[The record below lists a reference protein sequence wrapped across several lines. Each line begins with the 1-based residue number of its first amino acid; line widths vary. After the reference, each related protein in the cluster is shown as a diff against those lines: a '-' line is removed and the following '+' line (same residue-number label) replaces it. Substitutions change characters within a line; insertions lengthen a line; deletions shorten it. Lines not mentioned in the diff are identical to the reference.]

1 MSDHISYPSG
11 ADVSANPTVAARA
24 TGSSVL
30 SSSVLA
36 YANGAHFFSHLF
48 MLIYPTVVL
57 ALGDGFGLPY
67 GEMLMLSL
75 PGFILFGAA
84 ALPAG
89 WLGDRWSAQGM
100 LVIFFLGTGAS
111 AVATG
116 FADSPMAMAVG
127 LGAIGLFASIY
138 HPVGTAI
145 VVANAANPGRALGLN
160 GVCGSAGIAAAP
172 LIAGIAIAFLGWH
185 WAFILPGVLSII
197 AGLVLLATRRGA
209 TESGGP
215 KEHSLTEYR
224 VDRRDAVRGLAILM
238 ITALSIGIMAQA
250 IMVGLP
256 KVFEIRVTS
265 IAWAGLVG
273 ISGLTTLAL
282 GFSMVGQ
289 LLGGRLADR
298 FPLKTVYVGTYAVLA
313 PAAICAALLTEMPLV
328 AAASLVM
335 MLTSTGLPAE
345 NTLIARYCPSSWHA
359 RVYGVKF
366 VLSLGVAAL
375 AVPMVGAIYDATGGF
390 FWLFVTIAGF
400 AALIVACGIFLPTAR
415 AEADFT

>member
-1 MSDHISYPSG
+1 MSDQIPHSPGIEPAA
-11 ADVSANPTVAARA
+11 ADANANAR
-24 TGSSVL
+24 SM
-30 SSSVLA
+30 LA

-67 GEMLMLSL
+67 GDMLMLSL

-89 WLGDRWSAQGM
+89 WLGDRWSARGM
-100 LVIFFLGTGAS
+100 LVIFFLGTGFC

-116 FADSPMAMAVG
+116 FADTPVAMAVG
-127 LGAIGLFASIY
+127 LGAIGFFASIY
-138 HPVGTAI
+138 HPVGTAV
-145 VVANAANPGRALGLN
+145 VVAHAVNPGRALGLN
-160 GVCGSAGIAAAP
+160 GVFGSAGIAAAP
-172 LIAGIAIAFLGWH
+172 LIAGIAIGFLGWR
-185 WAFILPGVLSII
+185 WAFFLPGILSIL
-197 AGLVLLATRRGA
+197 AGLVCLATFRA
-209 TESGGP
+209 TAGTAAP
-215 KEHSLTEYR
+215 KTTALADYD
-224 VDRRDAVRGLAILM
+224 VDRRDAIRGLGILM
-238 ITALSIGIMAQA
+238 ITALSIGVMAQA

-273 ISGLTTLAL
+273 ISGLATLAL
-282 GFSMVGQ
+282 CFSMVGQ

-298 FPLKTVYVGTYAVLA
+298 FPLKFVYVGTYAVLA
-313 PAAICAALLTEMPLV
+313 PAAICAGLLSEMPLV
-328 AAASLVM
+328 AAAALVM

-390 FWLFVTIAGF
+390 FWLFIAIAGF
-400 AALIVACGIFLPTAR
+400 AALIVACGIFLPATR
-415 AEADFT
+415 AEPDFT

>member
-1 MSDHISYPSG
+1 M
-11 ADVSANPTVAARA
+11 
-24 TGSSVL
+24 
-30 SSSVLA
+30 LA
-36 YANGAHFFSHLF
+36 YANGAHFFSHIF

-57 ALGDGFGLPY
+57 ALGAGFGLPY

-89 WLGDRWSAQGM
+89 WLGDRWSAHGM
-100 LVIFFLGTGAS
+100 LVIFFLGAGAS
-111 AVATG
+111 SVATS
-116 FADSPMAMAVG
+116 FATTPAAMAVG
-127 LGAIGLFASIY
+127 LGAMGLFASIY
-138 HPVGTAI
+138 HPVGTAV
-145 VVANAANPGRALGLN
+145 VVAHSVNPARALAFN

-172 LIAGIAIAFLGWH
+172 LVAGLAIAAFGWRA
-185 WAFILPGVLSII
+185 AFILPGILSIL
-197 AGLVLLATRRGA
+197 AGLVFLHARRGA
-209 TESGGP
+209 TGNAAP
-215 KEHSLTEYR
+215 KQHSLTEYR
-224 VDRRDAVRGLAILM
+224 VDRRDAIRGLGILM

-256 KVFEIRVTS
+256 KVFEVRVTS

-273 ISGLTTLAL
+273 ISGLATLAL
-282 GFSMVGQ
+282 CFSMLGQ

-298 FPLKTVYVGTYAVLA
+298 FPLKTVYVATYAVLA
-313 PAAICAALLTEMPLV
+313 PAAMCAAWLSELPLV
-328 AAASLVM
+328 AMASVVM

-375 AVPMVGAIYDATGGF
+375 AVPMVGAIFDATGGF
-390 FWLFVTIAGF
+390 FWLFIAIAGF
-400 AALIVACGIFLPTAR
+400 AALIVACGIFLPAAR
-415 AEADFT
+415 AATDST